1 MKSRDSRNNLLK
13 ADGCHSDRHIHF
25 CVDWKELAEAT
36 EDGYLWE
43 SFFSNFSVLVK
54 DGEIEGQGEHEDI
67 SNEKIIL

>member
-1 MKSRDSRNNLLK
+1 MVAIVMRY
-13 ADGCHSDRHIHF
+13 IHC

-67 SNEKIIL
+67 TNEKILP